1 MAEKIRFRVIDTKLE
16 SSFKTITVTY
26 FYGSKSFTE
35 TIKVP
40 FTMAGE
46 AIIDFLKAE
55 WNLRFKL
62 LEEQELQSVVDING
76 YEYKEEVL

>member
-26 FYGSKSFTE
+26 FCGSKSFTE

-40 FTMAGE
+40 FTMSGE

>member
-1 MAEKIRFRVIDTKLE
+1 MAEKIRFRVIEVKLE
-16 SSFKTITVTY
+16 NLFKFITVTY
-26 FYGSKSFTE
+26 FYGSTSFTE

-40 FTMAGE
+40 FTLSAE

-55 WNLRFKL
+55 WNTRYKL
-62 LEEQELQSVVDING
+62 LEDQELQSVVDING